1 MKKTNNTNTS
11 NTKAKK
17 GAKPAKKAPT
27 RAALKFQTC
36 ADIMAGAY
44 QDDKRTTFDLV
55 AKNNGLETVTLT
67 IYPMDA
73 DFDAAVLNIFGFSIR
88 CFIRQGSNGMFLS
101 FPSHKDRNGE
111 YHDDAACYD
120 KNFHAIVKEVLAAY
134 YSDEEAPDEAPEALP
149 YE

>member
-1 MKKTNNTNTS
+1 MKKNTNNTNT
-11 NTKAKK
+11 KATK
-17 GAKPAKKAPT
+17 GAKPAKKEAPK
-27 RAALKFQTC
+27 RATLKFQTC
-36 ADIMAGAY
+36 AEIMAGAY

-67 IYPMDA
+67 IYPTDA
-73 DFDAAVLNIFGFSIR
+73 DFDAAVINVFGFSIR

-120 KNFHAIVKEVLAAY
+120 KAFHAIIKEVLTAY
-134 YSDEEAPDEAPEALP
+134 YSDEETPDA
-149 YE
+149 